1 MKSPRC
7 VEGRRTSRGIVEQG
21 HINDDAPYSCQLEI
35 LGHEVCLLQSVAVW
49 HVLAICSVSRLGE
62 YHLRGGE
69 YMLVCAHRGA
79 RMLRAAVEVVAEYV
93 DSEAFARAFVM
104 LERSQGGMGSSSCWQ
119 EGCPV
124 EALSSC

>member
-1 MKSPRC
+1 M
-7 VEGRRTSRGIVEQG
+7 EFLAQG
-21 HINDDAPYSCQLEI
+21 HINDDVPYSCQLEI
-35 LGHEVCLLQSVAVW
+35 LDHEVCLLQSAAVC

-79 RMLRAAVEVVAEYV
+79 RMLRHAATTVEVVAESV
-93 DSEAFARAFVM
+93 NSTAFARAFVM
-104 LERSQGGMGSSSCWQ
+104 CELVQVRDGQSQLLAV

-124 EALSSC
+124 LKHFLLVEFV